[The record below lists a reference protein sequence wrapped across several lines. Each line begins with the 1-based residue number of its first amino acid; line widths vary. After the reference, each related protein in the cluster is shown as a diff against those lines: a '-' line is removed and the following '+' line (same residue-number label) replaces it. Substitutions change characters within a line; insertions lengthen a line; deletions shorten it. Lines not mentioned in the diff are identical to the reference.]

1 MEFLYL
7 ISCLLYSSNLGIMSA
22 PSNPFDLLGNDVE
35 DADVVV
41 SPPKEIVKKNTSSK
55 KADVPP
61 PSADP
66 ARANKNRPRA
76 TGNEAAL
83 KDKSAGRQ
91 NNRGKE
97 APESSRTKKTNQRR
111 ATDRQSISGKVDT
124 QKKVN
129 QGWGSEKSE
138 LAAEAEGEL
147 DAQAEAAADNEV
159 EAATGV
165 AQMSLQDYLQ
175 EKSAGSLN
183 RVPEAKKVEALNNA
197 ELYVK
202 ETEVLAEA
210 TRVKNVKS
218 KQQKAKE
225 YLNFDAVYVDSNPRR
240 DFDKNNRRG
249 GRGGKSTRGGRKNV
263 KTESNPVHTNRAIDT
278 KNLPTLS

>member
-1 MEFLYL
+1 MF
-7 ISCLLYSSNLGIMSA
+7 CLLALDSSNIGIMSA

-41 SPPKEIVKKNTSSK
+41 SPPKEIVRNTTSSK

-76 TGNEAAL
+76 TGNDAAL

-97 APESSRTKKTNQRR
+97 APESSRTKKTSQRK
-111 ATDRQSISGKVDT
+111 ATDRHSRTGKVDT
-124 QKKVN
+124 PKKVT
-129 QGWGSEKSE
+129 QGWGDDKTEV
-138 LAAEAEGEL
+138 AAEAEGEL

-175 EKSAGSLN
+175 KKSADSLN
-183 RVPEAKKVEALNNA
+183 KVPEAKKVEALNNA
-197 ELYVK
+197 ELFVK

-210 TRVKNVKS
+210 TKVKNIKS

-225 YLNFDAVYVDSNPRR
+225 YLNFDAVYVDSNPRQR
-240 DFDKNNRRG
+240 KDFDNNKNRRG
-249 GRGGKSTRGGRKNV
+249 GRGGKSTRGGRNNAR
-263 KTESNPVHTNRAIDT
+263 TESNPVQTNRTIDT

>member
-1 MEFLYL
+1 
-7 ISCLLYSSNLGIMSA
+7 MSA

-66 ARANKNRPRA
+66 ARANKNRPRP

-91 NNRGKE
+91 SNRGKD

-111 ATDRQSISGKVDT
+111 ATDRQSRSGKVDT
-124 QKKVN
+124 QKKIN
-129 QGWGSEKSE
+129 QGWGSDKTE
-138 LAAEAEGEL
+138 LEAEAEGEL
-147 DAQAEAAADNEV
+147 DAQAEAAADK
-159 EAATGV
+159 EAEATAGV
-165 AQMSLQDYLQ
+165 AKMSLQDYLQ
-175 EKSAGSLN
+175 EKSSDSLN
-183 RVPEAKKVEALNNA
+183 KVPEAKKVEALNNA
-197 ELYVK
+197 ELFVK

-210 TRVKNVKS
+210 TKVKNVKS
-218 KQQKAKE
+218 KQPKTKE
-225 YLNFDAVYVDSNPRR
+225 YLNFDAVYVDSNPRPKR
-240 DFDKNNRRG
+240 DFDNKNRRG
-249 GRGGKSTRGGRKNV
+249 GRGGKSTRGGRNTG